1 MVWLIAFMLFFLMQ
15 PLKKFIDLDRMLQ
28 NVWNILMI
36 LLFMQSP
43 ARKKY
48 SLISC
53 TTVNSSVNSFHLC
66 AKL

>member
-1 MVWLIAFMLFFLMQ
+1 MLFFLMQ
-15 PLKKFIDLDRMLQ
+15 PLKNFIDLDRMLQ

-48 SLISC
+48 SLINC
-53 TTVNSSVNSFHLC
+53 TTVPFS
-66 AKL
+66 KLFSLMC